1 MLSLSTLKDLETQ
14 NLILR
19 ELRAGDGK
27 DMAHFMT
34 QPRYQRFI
42 AQRLHDEAE
51 VLAFVSRQV
60 AVQGESG
67 RRSFHLAAEERYSA
81 EVVGDAFLMA
91 RMDKSV
97 EIGWGL
103 HPALWRVGFG
113 TEIGRALLALGFE
126 HLRAEKLWCKV
137 MRPNLAS
144 AALAKRIGMKIA
156 EGRENYAIS
165 PGRFE
170 AVDFYSM
177 DAETYFNLPY

>member
-1 MLSLSTLKDLETQ
+1 MLSLVTLKDLETQ

-19 ELRAGDGK
+19 EMRIGDGK
-27 DMAHFMT
+27 DLAHFMT

-42 AQRLHDEAE
+42 AQRLENERE
-51 VLAFVSRQV
+51 VMGFVARQV
-60 AVQGESG
+60 ATQGESG
-67 RRSFHLAAEERYSA
+67 RRSFHLVAEERYSA

-91 RMDKSV
+91 RMDRSA

-113 TEIGRALLALGFE
+113 TEIGRAVLALGFE
-126 HLRAEKLWCKV
+126 HLKADKLWCKV
-137 MRPNLAS
+137 MRLNIAS
-144 AALAKRIGMKIA
+144 AALAKRIGMTLTEK
-156 EGRENYAIS
+156 RENYAVA

-170 AVDFYSM
+170 PVDFYSM